1 MSKNLLQNLKFNDLY
16 TRLISAIILI
26 IVASLC
32 ISLGIF
38 SYSLLLLFLSV
49 VIFYEISTL
58 FGYAEKI
65 WNIILLI
72 ILVIICFGAFLFYDF
87 VWEYV
92 LLIIPVIFLSF
103 YSTTNKTLS
112 FFTGIIVILAL
123 MTYFELK
130 VHFGNYVIIWLIF
143 CVAASDIAGYF
154 FGRLIGGPKI
164 WISISPNKTWSGTI
178 AGWVA
183 ASFVGFIFMICN
195 SLNIQ
200 IVLLSLIVAIF
211 AQAGDFYES
220 WLKRRVGKKDSSIL
234 IPGHGGF
241 LDRFDG
247 LIGGAIA
254 VKLYIFFTG
263 SLILLF

>member
-1 MSKNLLQNLKFNDLY
+1 MSEKLLKNLKFSDLY
-16 TRLISAIILI
+16 MRLISAIIMI

-32 ISLGIF
+32 ISLGNF

-49 VIFYEISTL
+49 VIFYETNTL
-58 FGYAEKI
+58 LGFGER
-65 WNIILLI
+65 ILNVIFLI
-72 ILVIICFGAFLFYDF
+72 VSVIICFGAFLFYDF

-92 LLIIPVIFLSF
+92 LLIIPVIVLSF
-103 YSTTNKTLS
+103 YSATNRTLS
-112 FFTGIIVILAL
+112 FFTGIIVISAL

-130 VHFGNYVIIWLIF
+130 VHFGNYVIFWLIS
-143 CVAASDIAGYF
+143 CVAASDMAGYF

-164 WISISPNKTWSGTI
+164 WILISPNKTWSGTI

-183 ASFVGFIFMICN
+183 ASFVGFIFMIGN
-195 SLNIQ
+195 SLNLQ
-200 IVLLSLIVAIF
+200 IVLLSFIVAIF

-220 WLKRRVGKKDSSIL
+220 WLKRRVGKKDSSKL

-254 VKLYIFFTG
+254 VKLYLFFTG
-263 SLILLF
+263 SLVLVF